1 MKSRFSS
8 MVLFFALGLVPLQMV
23 VQQAQAQS
31 SYFANRGCV
40 DCHAPP
46 ATVTCNGCHYHGN
59 RSLKATTAKTSYA
72 PGETVSVT
80 LTTSSTRSGWIKAIL
95 YDQTGAQLAASSG
108 NASGMGGATTFP
120 ATLTA
125 PAPATPGNYTWKM
138 AYYGN
143 SANTGDVHGQIAVN
157 TNQFTV
163 AAAPAADTTAPTI
176 SSFTLPSTAS
186 GLTVPISGLTATDE
200 VGVTGYMVTTSQAPP
215 AASAA
220 GWNTAPPTSVTAVA
234 GENTFYAWTKDAAG
248 NVSAGKSATVTVSLP
263 DTTPPTVG
271 TFTLPATASGLT
283 VPVSALAATDDVG
296 VTGYLVTTESTAPAA
311 SAAGWT
317 AAAPANVTAK
327 EGDNTFYAWAKDAA
341 GNVSQPKSATVAVTP
356 AAAEDTVKPTLAV
369 STLATGAY
377 TNKPTL
383 NISGTV
389 TDEGGIQSVT
399 VNEQPATVAT
409 DGSFSTALNLV
420 PGENTITVVAADKN
434 GNQQTDSRTI
444 TYDPTAPVLTVAFP
458 ADNSSTTQSFI
469 ALAGTVSEPATV
481 TVKDN
486 GGTPVTA
493 SMDGNNFT
501 ATVNLVPGVNTVSIS
516 AADLAGNVV
525 NEKRSITYSSG
536 AALNLSITSPKED
549 VTIRKPEIVLKGT
562 ITEGVGEV
570 RVKVSKGGESTCPAV
585 RDGKF
590 SQKLTFGK
598 FGVHPITILAAD
610 AAGNRSTVTR
620 NVIYCPEKK
629 KDDRK
634 GERDRHHQRMDDEDD
649 DDDNDDRDEDDD

>member
-562 ITEGVGEV
+562 ITEG
-570 RVKVSKGGESTCPAV
+570 
-585 RDGKF
+585 
-590 SQKLTFGK
+590 
-598 FGVHPITILAAD
+598 
-610 AAGNRSTVTR
+610 
-620 NVIYCPEKK
+620 
-629 KDDRK
+629 
-634 GERDRHHQRMDDEDD
+634 
-649 DDDNDDRDEDDD
+649 